1 VSSKYSM
8 VDLKKKLL
16 ELYKKHYSYYSSY
29 SSSHIHK
36 VDSIKY
42 VIGDKSLS
50 DKIFNFLMLLFVF
63 LKKLLDIVMVIYT
76 RRIRLCN
83 NFVIYDYYF

>member
-1 VSSKYSM
+1 VSPKYSM

-16 ELYKKHYSYYSSY
+16 ELYKNHYSCY

-36 VDSIKY
+36 VDSIRY

-50 DKIFNFLMLLFVF
+50 DKIFNFLMLLSVF
-63 LKKLLDIVMVIYT
+63 
-76 RRIRLCN
+76 
-83 NFVIYDYYF
+83 